1 MSNLSSKILT
11 ALTWVLMAITIV
23 FAIIF
28 YFGNVEPG
36 TEGTRLEE
44 PTITQSFLV
53 WAYVLLGITAGVTII
68 FSLINFVVN
77 PKGAKKSI
85 IAIVAAAVLILVA
98 YLMADD
104 TVLNMPFYD
113 GKGNE
118 PATLKFVDTTLFTAY
133 GLVIIAFL
141 SILWSSIS
149 KVFK

>member
-1 MSNLSSKILT
+1 MSNLSNKILT
-11 ALTWVLMAITIV
+11 VLTWVLMAITIV
-23 FAIIF
+23 FALIF
-28 YFGNVEPG
+28 YFGNLVPG

-44 PTITQSFLV
+44 PTITQTFLV
-53 WAYVLLGITAGVTII
+53 WAYVLFGITAGLTII
-68 FSLINFVVN
+68 FSLINFVIN

-85 IAIVAAAVLILVA
+85 IAIVAAAALIVIA

-104 TVLNMPFYD
+104 TVLDLPFYS
-113 GKGNE
+113 GTGNE

-149 KVFK
+149 KAFK